1 MFCSPA
7 LNAIEIGM
15 RTRPRKPQRSLPF
28 AGPGP
33 RAAGAQPAGIYMTK
47 ASSPRTRKVRVLA
60 TLGPAS
66 SPPEMIEKP
75 FLAGADAFRVNISH
89 GDQQTK
95 IAVIEGTR
103 GLGKKQSGTG

>member
-47 ASSPRTRKVRVLA
+47 ASSPRTRKVRVPA

-66 SPPEMIEKP
+66 STPEMIEKL
-75 FLAGADAFRVNISH
+75 FLAGADAFRVNLRSEEH
-89 GDQQTK
+89 TS
-95 IAVIEGTR
+95 E
-103 GLGKKQSGTG
+103 LQSLMPLSY

>member
-33 RAAGAQPAGIYMTK
+33 RAAGAQPAGIYMNK
-47 ASSPRTRKVRVLA
+47 ASSPRTPDRKSVQMGKEVSVRV
-60 TLGPAS
+60 
-66 SPPEMIEKP
+66 
-75 FLAGADAFRVNISH
+75 
-89 GDQQTK
+89 
-95 IAVIEGTR
+95 
-103 GLGKKQSGTG
+103 GLGCTRCSKKQNKTIHTTHTIITTHTKYLKYT